1 MKNFGIAKSNTRN
14 ISHTLKALILIAC
27 FLPAIG
33 VQAEEGKQAQ
43 EAKATMP
50 GAAAQNQPQSNEK
63 LSHYIQRTYQVKPA
77 KADLVVAEAIHLA
90 SQHKDIDP
98 ELILA
103 VIAVE
108 STFRA
113 KAVSRAG
120 ARGLM
125 QIMPRYHRE
134 KINAIGGTPVLFNPT
149 KNMHVGTQILNEY
162 LALSRGNLNNALLRY
177 NGSLGKRSSYA
188 NKVLRKY
195 RNFKRVA

>member
-1 MKNFGIAKSNTRN
+1 MKNFGIAKSNIRK
-14 ISHTLKALILIAC
+14 ISNLVKALVLLAC

-33 VQAEEGKQAQ
+33 VQAGENQQAQ
-43 EAKATMP
+43 ETKATP
-50 GAAAQNQPQSNEK
+50 ANAATETQRQRNEK
-63 LSHYIQRTYQVKPA
+63 LSRYIERTYQVNPA
-77 KADLVVAEAIHLA
+77 QADLVVAEATRLA
-90 SQHKDIDP
+90 GQYKDIDP

-125 QIMPRYHRE
+125 QIMPRYHRQ
-134 KINAIGGTPVLFNPT
+134 KINAIGGNQALFDPI
-149 KNMHVGTQILNEY
+149 KNMHVGTQILDEY
-162 LALSRGNLNNALLRY
+162 LALSRGNMNNALLRY

-188 NKVLRKY
+188 NKVMRKY